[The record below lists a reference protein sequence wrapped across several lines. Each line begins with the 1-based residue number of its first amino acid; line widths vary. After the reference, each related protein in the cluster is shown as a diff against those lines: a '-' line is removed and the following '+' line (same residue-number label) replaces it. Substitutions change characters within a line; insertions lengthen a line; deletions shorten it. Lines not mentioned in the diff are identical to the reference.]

1 MNNEWKCTR
10 PEFIKCVKE
19 LGHKDFPCDKCIWG
33 EKIDLPT
40 PLNNMYLVKRV
51 FRDV

>member
-33 EKIDLPT
+33 EKI
-40 PLNNMYLVKRV
+40 NNENAGVA
-51 FRDV
+51 

>member
-10 PEFIKCVKE
+10 PEFIKCIKE
-19 LGHKDFPCDKCIWG
+19 INPNTKISCKTCIWG
-33 EKIDLPT
+33 KIDLPT
-40 PLNNMYLVKRV
+40 PLNNAYFGERV